1 MKKQIIIFIS
11 SLILL
16 TQQIK
21 ADEINLDPQLKEL
34 TEKFNYLIECINK
47 EFKDTKEFQIK
58 QWEKG
63 KKQNIKNLKVVQHKL
78 TGFFSDLPLNNKDK
92 N

>member
-1 MKKQIIIFIS
+1 MKKKIIIFIS

-16 TQQIK
+16 TQPIK
-21 ADEINLDPQLKEL
+21 ADEINLDPRLKEL
-34 TEKFNYLIECINK
+34 TEKFNYIIECINK
-47 EFKDTKEFQIK
+47 ELKDIKEFQIK

-63 KKQNIKNLKVVQHKL
+63 KEQNIKNLKVVQHKL
-78 TGFFSDLPLNNKDK
+78 TGFFSDLPLSNKDK

>member
-21 ADEINLDPQLKEL
+21 ADEISLDPQLKEL

-78 TGFFSDLPLNNKDK
+78 TGFFSDLPLNNKEK
-92 N
+92 

>member
-16 TQQIK
+16 IQPIK
-21 ADEINLDPQLKEL
+21 ADEINLDPRLKEL
-34 TEKFNYLIECINK
+34 TEKFNYIIECINK
-47 EFKDTKEFQIK
+47 ELKDIKEFQIK

-63 KKQNIKNLKVVQHKL
+63 KEQNIKNLKVVQHKL
-78 TGFFSDLPLNNKDK
+78 TGFFSDLPLSNKDK

>member
-1 MKKQIIIFIS
+1 MKKKIIIFIS

-16 TQQIK
+16 TQPIK
-21 ADEINLDPQLKEL
+21 ADEINLDPRLKEL
-34 TEKFNYLIECINK
+34 TEKFNYIIECINK
-47 EFKDTKEFQIK
+47 KLKDTKEFQIK

-63 KKQNIKNLKVVQHKL
+63 KEQNIKNLKVVQHKL
-78 TGFFSDLPLNNKDK
+78 TGFFSDLPLSNKDT

>member
-21 ADEINLDPQLKEL
+21 ADEISLDPQLKEL

-78 TGFFSDLPLNNKDK
+78 TGFFSDITLNNKEK
-92 N
+92 

>member
-16 TQQIK
+16 TQPIK
-21 ADEINLDPQLKEL
+21 ADEINLDPRLKEL
-34 TEKFNYLIECINK
+34 TEKFNYIIECINK
-47 EFKDTKEFQIK
+47 ELKDTKEFQIK

-63 KKQNIKNLKVVQHKL
+63 KEQNIKNLKVVQHKL

>member
-16 TQQIK
+16 TQPIK
-21 ADEINLDPQLKEL
+21 ADEINLDPRLKEL
-34 TEKFNYLIECINK
+34 TEKFNYIIECINK
-47 EFKDTKEFQIK
+47 EFKDVKEFQIK

-63 KKQNIKNLKVVQHKL
+63 KEQNIKNLKVVQHKL
-78 TGFFSDLPLNNKDK
+78 TGFFSDLPLSNKDK

>member
-34 TEKFNYLIECINK
+34 TEKFNYMIESINK

-78 TGFFSDLPLNNKDK
+78 TGFFSDLPLNNKEK
-92 N
+92 

>member
-11 SLILL
+11 FLMLL
-16 TQQIK
+16 TQPIK
-21 ADEINLDPQLKEL
+21 ADEINLDPRLKEL
-34 TEKFNYLIECINK
+34 TEKFNYIIECINK
-47 EFKDTKEFQIK
+47 ELKDTKEFQIK

-78 TGFFSDLPLNNKDK
+78 TGFFSDLPLVDKDK
-92 N
+92 K

>member
-11 SLILL
+11 SLILS

-21 ADEINLDPQLKEL
+21 ADEINLDPQLKKL
-34 TEKFNYLIECINK
+34 TEKFNYMIECINK
-47 EFKDTKEFQIK
+47 EFKNTKEFQIE
-58 QWEKG
+58 QWVEG

-78 TGFFSDLPLNNKDK
+78 TGFFSDLPLNNKGK
-92 N
+92 

>member
-34 TEKFNYLIECINK
+34 TEKFNYMIECINK

-63 KKQNIKNLKVVQHKL
+63 KIQNIKNLKVVQHKL
-78 TGFFSDLPLNNKDK
+78 TGFFSDLPLNNKEK
-92 N
+92 

>member
-16 TQQIK
+16 TQPIK
-21 ADEINLDPQLKEL
+21 ADEINLDPRLKEL
-34 TEKFNYLIECINK
+34 TEKFNYIIECINK
-47 EFKDTKEFQIK
+47 ELKDIKEFQIK

-63 KKQNIKNLKVVQHKL
+63 KEQNIKNLKVVQHKL

>member
-78 TGFFSDLPLNNKDK
+78 TGFFSDLPLNNKEK
-92 N
+92 